1 MSDDPTRNDGPQASE
16 SPDRSIEDL
25 KAKLGIKARKADEPV
40 VAPASSVSAPGAQA
54 APAAPRP
61 RPAPPPI
68 TEAELAEVHAAAP
81 ANKMFKW
88 VAVAV
93 GAVALLFGILAGGM
107 LKSRAL
113 ENSKTREARHLI
125 EYFTEARVAQI
136 GEGNEPI
143 LNVVE
148 GHISDLSRVFDAL
161 SQGDD
166 PQARAEAEKEFLA
179 FLKRAQTYRDRKAIF
194 LVEQAFP
201 GVVFN
206 GALAAKV
213 VLFINQVKQIY
224 DDTVLLALEADT
236 LDRVSELEERQAGQ
250 NQIIHVRPIDKEGH
264 KWLQGTWISRI
275 DLENPRPTNGGM
287 SYAMLPVGAGEGF
300 VASTTE
306 LVEIDVTPI
315 ARDKSMRY
323 RAAIFDRVKA
333 RLGSL
338 KMVADQV
345 DFETLKGELQRVA
358 NRGTFVTIF

>member
-1 MSDDPTRNDGPQASE
+1 MSDDPTRNDGPQASD

-40 VAPASSVSAPGAQA
+40 APPASAAG
-54 APAAPRP
+54 APAAQTPPASPRP

-81 ANKMFKW
+81 ANRMFKW
-88 VAVAV
+88 VAIAV
-93 GAVALLFGILAGGM
+93 GGVALVFGVLTGGM

-125 EYFTEARVAQI
+125 EFFTETRVAQI
-136 GEGNEPI
+136 GEGNEPV

-148 GHISDLSRVFDAL
+148 GHIADLSRVFEAM
-161 SQGDD
+161 SQVDD

-179 FLKRAQTYRDRKAIF
+179 FLKRAQTYRDRKAFF

-201 GVVFN
+201 GVIFN
-206 GALAAKV
+206 GALAARV
-213 VLFINQVKQIY
+213 VVFINQVKQLY

-236 LDRVSELEERQAGQ
+236 LDRVTELEERQAGQ
-250 NQIIHVRPIDKEGH
+250 NQIIHVRPIDKDGF

-306 LVEIDVTPI
+306 LVEIDVSPI

-323 RAAIFDRVKA
+323 RAAIFDRVRA

-345 DFETLKGELQRVA
+345 EFEKLKADLQRVA